1 MRLCYDIGSAY
12 KEVIIMLKRKQP
24 NRFKIF
30 YYSHPYFVIFNILVI
45 YNVILIA
52 LAALLMTYLMRGV
65 TDESGYTMAL
75 NWSSYLRN
83 LEYCA
88 VFTMNNGGIYNQA
101 PTSVIVMKIILSILQ
116 MITFTGALIGLATS
130 ILQSMFN
137 HRIHN
142 VGKIKI
148 KHHYVILE
156 WSAVGPNLV
165 RELSFMK
172 GNKTVVILSNRDRN
186 EIQEEIDDLFLE
198 TGTDKKH
205 LNIFVKNGS
214 PSSRKAL
221 KEINIDKAEAVAI
234 LGASSWLNDADQ
246 NDSISFK
253 ILMSVVSLTKNAN
266 IVIETDDQ
274 DVTKNIH
281 DLMEASS
288 ELKNAR
294 ISIFSR
300 NTIVG
305 HVLAKTAINAD
316 YPDLYYSLLSF
327 RNGSFYAIDSPM
339 SVEEALNR
347 YSNCLPA
354 FRYQSAN
361 EKEYLFIN
369 AEKENYIHAS
379 LFSKKRMA
387 TAPFKKSLNKAS
399 FTLYVLGQNDR
410 SKAIQKAV
418 SKHNELKEGN
428 VNLKILPGDSDIT
441 ALLEDISKAKGKKK
455 ILILSDNNANEEN
468 IDNNV
473 FLALI
478 KIKANKELSKDI
490 EVFAEIFESSNR
502 FALEALNISGVIIAN
517 QMVAVY
523 MTQLLCHREA
533 HKLYEDLLMPDC
545 NSNLTFEIR
554 QAKELLDIKD
564 GQLEFNSRGDFI
576 TALYAASKKE
586 YLPIGFIGEK
596 KKIGL
601 TDAVTNVV
609 SGAINAT
616 SSVLTNITN
625 VLTLSDTPEDVSVDF
640 TDVMFLNN
648 NINKKDKII
657 IRPDTTMIVVHQK

>member
-1 MRLCYDIGSAY
+1 
-12 KEVIIMLKRKQP
+12 MLRRKQP
-24 NRFKIF
+24 NRLKIF
-30 YYSHPYFVIFNILVI
+30 YYSHPYFVIFNILII
-45 YNVILIA
+45 YNIILIA
-52 LAALLMTYLMRGV
+52 IAALVMTYIMAAHNLMAF
-65 TDESGYTMAL
+65 E
-75 NWSSYLRN
+75 WKSYIQN
-83 LEYCA
+83 LEYCV
-88 VFTMNNGGIYNQA
+88 VFTMNNGGIYNDA
-101 PTSVIVMKIILSILQ
+101 PTSIIIMKIILSILQ

-130 ILQSMFN
+130 ILQSMFDK
-137 HRIHN
+137 RIHN

-156 WSAVGPNLV
+156 WSAVGPNLI
-165 RELSFMK
+165 RELSFIR
-172 GNKTVVILSNRDRN
+172 GNKTVVILSTRDRN

-205 LNIFVKNGS
+205 LRIFVKNGS

-221 KEINIDKAEAVAI
+221 KEINIDKAESIAI
-234 LGASSWLNDADQ
+234 LGASSWLNASEQ

-274 DVTKNIH
+274 GVTKNIH
-281 DLMEASS
+281 DLMEAST
-288 ELKNAR
+288 ELKDAR

-327 RNGSFYAIDSPM
+327 RNGSFYAIDSEL
-339 SVEEALNR
+339 SVEEALNK
-347 YSNCLPA
+347 YSNSLPA
-354 FRYQSAN
+354 FRYQSSN
-361 EKEYLFIN
+361 EKEYLFVN
-369 AEKENYIHAS
+369 AEKISDIHKS
-379 LFSKKRMA
+379 LLTKKRNVS
-387 TAPFKKSLNKAS
+387 APFKKNINKVS
-399 FTLYVLGQNDR
+399 FTLYVLGENDR
-410 SKAIQKAV
+410 SVAIQESV
-418 SKHNELKEGN
+418 DKHNALGEGN
-428 VNLKILPGDSDIT
+428 VNLKILPSDSDIN
-441 ALLEDISKAKGKKK
+441 ALLEDISKQKGKKK
-455 ILILSDNNANEEN
+455 ILILSDNNASEEN
-468 IDNNV
+468 IDSNV
-473 FLALI
+473 FLSLI

-523 MTQLLCHREA
+523 MTQLMCHREA

-554 QAKELLDIKD
+554 QAKELLNIKD
-564 GQLEFNSRGDFI
+564 EQLEFNSRGDFI
-576 TALYAASKKE
+576 SAIYSSSKKE

-596 KKIGL
+596 KRVGI

-609 SGAINAT
+609 SGAISAT
-616 SSVLTNITN
+616 GKVLTSITN
-625 VLTLSDTPEDVSVDF
+625 VLTLADTPEDVAVDF
-640 TDVMFLNN
+640 ADVMFLNN
-648 NINKKDKII
+648 KINKKDKII

>member
-1 MRLCYDIGSAY
+1 MFR
-12 KEVIIMLKRKQP
+12 RKQP
-24 NRFKIF
+24 NRLKLF
-30 YYSHPYFVIFNILVI
+30 YYSHPYFVIFNVLVI
-45 YNVILIA
+45 YNIIVIVA
-52 LAALLMTYLMRGV
+52 AALIMTYLMRGI
-65 TDESGYTMAL
+65 TDENGFTMAM
-75 NWSSYLRN
+75 NVESYFKN

-101 PTSVIVMKIILSILQ
+101 PTSVIVLKIILSILQ

-130 ILQSMFN
+130 ILQSMFD

-142 VGKIKI
+142 LGKIKI

-156 WSAVGPNLV
+156 WSAVGPNLI

-172 GNKTVVILSNRDRN
+172 GNKTIVILSSRDRN

-205 LNIFVKNGS
+205 LKVFIKNGS

-234 LGASSWLNDADQ
+234 LGASSWLNEGGQ

-253 ILMSVVSLTKNAN
+253 ILMSVVSLTKDAN

-281 DLMEASS
+281 DLMKTSND
-288 ELKNAR
+288 LKNAR

-305 HVLAKTAINAD
+305 NVLAKTAINAD
-316 YPDLYYSLLSF
+316 YPDLYYALLSF
-327 RNGSFYAIDSPM
+327 RNGSFYAIDSPL
-339 SVEEALNR
+339 SVEEALNK
-347 YSNCLPA
+347 YNNCLPA
-354 FRYQSAN
+354 FRYQSSDD
-361 EKEYLFIN
+361 KDYLFIN
-369 AEKENYIHAS
+369 AEKENDIHQS
-379 LFSKKRMA
+379 LLTKKRTA
-387 TAPFKKSLNKAS
+387 TAPFKKSIAKCS
-399 FTLYVLGQNDR
+399 FTLYVLGENDR
-410 SKAIQKAV
+410 SEAIQDAV
-418 SKHNELKEGN
+418 SKHNALNEGR
-428 VNLKILPGDSDIT
+428 VNLKILPIDSDIDE
-441 ALLEDISKAKGKKK
+441 LLEDISKAKGKKK
-455 ILILSDNNANEEN
+455 ILILSDNNAKEEN
-468 IDNNV
+468 IDSNV
-473 FLALI
+473 FLSLI
-478 KIKANKELSKDI
+478 RIKANKELSKDV

-554 QAKELLDIKD
+554 QAKELLDIKE

-576 TALYAASKKE
+576 SAIYSASKKE

-596 KKIGL
+596 NKAGL
-601 TDAVTNVV
+601 TDIVTNVV
-609 SGAINAT
+609 GGAINAT
-616 SSVLTNITN
+616 GKVLTSLTN
-625 VLTLSDTPEDVSVDF
+625 ALTLSDTPEDVSVDF
-640 TDVMFLNN
+640 TDVMFLNR
-648 NINKKDKII
+648 NINKKSKII

>member
-1 MRLCYDIGSAY
+1 MFR
-12 KEVIIMLKRKQP
+12 RKQP
-24 NRFKIF
+24 NRFKTF
-30 YYSHPYFVIFNILVI
+30 YYSHPYFVIFNVLII
-45 YNVILIA
+45 YNLILIA
-52 LAALLMTYLMRGV
+52 LAALLMTYLMDGI
-65 TDESGYTMAL
+65 TDENGFTMMV
-75 NWSSYLRN
+75 NFDSYMKN

-101 PTSVIVMKIILSILQ
+101 PTSVIILKIILSILQ

-130 ILQSMFN
+130 ILQSMFD

-142 VGKIKI
+142 LGKIKI

-165 RELSFMK
+165 RELSFIR
-172 GNKTVVILSNRDRN
+172 GNKTVVILSNLDRR

-198 TGTDKKH
+198 TGTSKKH
-205 LNIFVKNGS
+205 LKIFVKNGN

-221 KEINIDKAEAVAI
+221 KEINIDKAEAIAI
-234 LGASSWLNDADQ
+234 LGASSWLNASEQ

-253 ILMSVVSLTKNAN
+253 ILMSVISLTNNSN

-274 DVTKNIH
+274 EVTKNIH

-288 ELKNAR
+288 ELKEAR

-316 YPDLYYSLLSF
+316 YPNLYYSLLSF
-327 RNGSFYAIDSPM
+327 RNGSFYAIDKPF
-339 SVEEALNR
+339 SVEEALNK
-347 YSNCLPA
+347 YNSCLPA
-354 FRYQSAN
+354 FRYECDGN
-361 EKEYLFIN
+361 KDYLFVN
-369 AEKENYIHAS
+369 AEKEEDIKKS
-379 LFSKKRMA
+379 LFTKKRSV
-387 TAPFKKSLNKAS
+387 TAPFKKKIIKSS
-399 FTLYVLGQNDR
+399 FTLYVIGKNDR
-410 SKAIQKAV
+410 SKAIEDAV
-418 SKHNELKEGN
+418 SKHNALKEGN
-428 VNLKILPGDSDIT
+428 VNLKVLPIDSDIDE
-441 ALLEDISKAKGKKK
+441 LLEDISKAQGKKK
-455 ILILSDNNANEEN
+455 ILILSDNNASEEN
-468 IDNNV
+468 IDSNV
-473 FLALI
+473 FLTLI

-490 EVFAEIFESSNR
+490 EVFAEIFEPSNR

-523 MTQLLCHREA
+523 MTQLLCHAES
-533 HKLYEDLLMPDC
+533 HKLYEDLLMPEG

-554 QAKELLDIKD
+554 QAKELLDINANN
-564 GQLEFNSRGDFI
+564 LEFNSRGDFI
-576 TALYAASKKE
+576 SALYSSSKKE

-609 SGAINAT
+609 SGAINVT
-616 SSVLTNITN
+616 GKVLTSITN
-625 VLTLSDTPEDVSVDF
+625 VLTLADTPEDVSVDF
-640 TDVMFLNN
+640 TDVMFFNN
-648 NINKKDKII
+648 NINKKEKIV

>member
-1 MRLCYDIGSAY
+1 
-12 KEVIIMLKRKQP
+12 MLRRKQP
-24 NRFKIF
+24 NRLKIF
-30 YYSHPYFVIFNILVI
+30 YYSHPYFVIFNILII
-45 YNVILIA
+45 YNIILIA
-52 LAALLMTYLMRGV
+52 LAALVMTYLMRGITDGNGV
-65 TDESGYTMAL
+65 TMSLD
-75 NWSSYLRN
+75 WDSYLKN

-101 PTSVIVMKIILSILQ
+101 PTSVIVMKIVLSILQ

-142 VGKIKI
+142 LGKIKL

-156 WSAVGPNLV
+156 WSAVGPNLI
-165 RELSFMK
+165 RELSFMR
-172 GNKTVVILSNRDRN
+172 GNKTVVILSNKDRN

-198 TGTDKKH
+198 TGTDKKN

-221 KEINIDKAEAVAI
+221 KEINIDKAESVAI
-234 LGASSWLNDADQ
+234 LGASSWLNDSDQ

-281 DLMEASS
+281 DLMEASN

-316 YPDLYYSLLSF
+316 YPNLYYSLLSF
-327 RNGSFYAIDSPM
+327 RNGSFYAIDSPL
-339 SVEEALNR
+339 SVEEALNK

-354 FRYQSAN
+354 FRYQSSN
-361 EKEYLFIN
+361 EKEYLFVN
-369 AEKENYIHAS
+369 AEKENYIHTS
-379 LFSKKRMA
+379 ILTKKRNVS
-387 TAPFKKSLNKAS
+387 APYKKKINKAS
-399 FTLYVLGQNDR
+399 FTLYVLGENDR
-410 SKAIQKAV
+410 STAIEDAV
-418 SKHNELKEGN
+418 SKHNALKEGK
-428 VNLKILPGDSDIT
+428 VNLKILPSDSDINE
-441 ALLEDISKAKGKKK
+441 LLEDISKAEGKKK
-455 ILILSDNNANEEN
+455 ILILSDNNAKEEN
-468 IDNNV
+468 IDSNV
-473 FLALI
+473 FLSLI

-523 MTQLLCHREA
+523 MAQLLCHREA

-564 GQLEFNSRGDFI
+564 GQLEFSSRGDFI
-576 TALYAASKKE
+576 S
-586 YLPIGFIGEK
+586 
-596 KKIGL
+596 
-601 TDAVTNVV
+601 
-609 SGAINAT
+609 AIY
-616 SSVLTNITN
+616 SS
-625 VLTLSDTPEDVSVDF
+625 S
-640 TDVMFLNN
+640 
-648 NINKKDKII
+648 NK
-657 IRPDTTMIVVHQK
+657 